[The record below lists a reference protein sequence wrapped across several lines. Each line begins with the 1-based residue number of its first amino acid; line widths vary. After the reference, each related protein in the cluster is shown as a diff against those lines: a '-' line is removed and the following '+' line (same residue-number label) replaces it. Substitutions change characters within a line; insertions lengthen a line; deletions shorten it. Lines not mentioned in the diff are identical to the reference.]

1 MSNNVKL
8 IDAIMNGNAE
18 EARSEFNVAINDKV
32 NTVLDIRRVAMASDV
47 FNQVQE
53 GTKKEMLN
61 PNYVKDLPEQDAED
75 ILRTL
80 PEEEELDEAVKQP

>member
-18 EARSEFNVAINDKV
+18 EARSEFTAAINDKV

-75 ILRTL
+75 EL
-80 PEEEELDEAVKQP
+80 EEEELDEVV